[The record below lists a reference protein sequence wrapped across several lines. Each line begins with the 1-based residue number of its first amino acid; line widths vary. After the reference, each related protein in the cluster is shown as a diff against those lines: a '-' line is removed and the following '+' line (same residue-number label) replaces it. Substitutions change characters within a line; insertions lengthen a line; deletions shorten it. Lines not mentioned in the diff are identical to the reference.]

1 MSMSA
6 GRAVR
11 IMALAALGASP
22 AWGWTSP
29 PGADFG
35 REKPSAAAREVAD
48 WVVRS
53 GDHRG
58 TSFALIDKVQARL
71 YVFDPEG
78 HLQGASAV
86 LLGLAKGDHTVPGIG
101 DKPLSA
107 IARHERTT
115 PAGRFAAE
123 PGRNTAG
130 EDIVWVDYDAA
141 VSMHRVRPVH
151 AKERRLERLASA
163 TPKDNRISYGCINV
177 PAAFYDQHVVPAL
190 AKRRGVVY
198 ILPETRPASAVFS
211 MGASGVTADTAK
223 AVAPGKGA
231 RPL

>member
-6 GRAVR
+6 GKTVRA
-11 IMALAALGASP
+11 IALAGVWTMSGWAGA
-22 AWGWTSP
+22 SP

-35 REKPSAAAREVAD
+35 REKPSAAARQVAD
-48 WVVRS
+48 WIIRS
-53 GDHRG
+53 GDHQG
-58 TSFALIDKVQARL
+58 ANFALIDKVQARL
-71 YVFDPEG
+71 YVFDAGG
-78 HLQGASAV
+78 HLHGASPV

-123 PGRNTAG
+123 AGRNTAG

-141 VSMHRVRPVH
+141 VSMHRVRPVN

-177 PAAFYDQHVVPAL
+177 PAAFYDQYVVPAL

-211 MGASGVTADTAK
+211 MGASGVVADTAK
-223 AVAPGKGA
+223 AVSPGKGA